1 MNQGI
6 VVGDSRGSLGAV
18 EDIMLGGELLEYMG
32 GESVDCTPP
41 FEKVEEL
48 FSKFDAVFC
57 NLECPLFKSDPKR
70 SENWI
75 VYSFLI
81 KYSTCE

>member
-1 MNQGI
+1 MNKKEI
-6 VVGDSRGSLGAV
+6 TLGAV
-18 EDIMLGGELLEYMG
+18 GDIKLGGELLEYMDR
-32 GESVDCTPP
+32 ESVDCTHP

-57 NLECPLFKSDPKR
+57 NLECPLFKSDPKK

-75 VYSFLI
+75 VYSFSI